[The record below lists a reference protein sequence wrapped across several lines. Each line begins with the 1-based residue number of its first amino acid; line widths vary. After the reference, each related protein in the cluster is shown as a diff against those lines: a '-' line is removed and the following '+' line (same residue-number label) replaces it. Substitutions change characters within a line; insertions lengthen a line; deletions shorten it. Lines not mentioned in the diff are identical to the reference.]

1 MGRLLVAAA
10 QVLLL
15 WDRLLGYDSL
25 ELLPVLAAAVLVFR
39 AGLIMQVL
47 EHKQFNAESSLGGGC
62 HYNGRVLRERLVS
75 VRGEFD
81 VCHVM
86 SILSGI

>member
-1 MGRLLVAAA
+1 MARLLVAAA

-39 AGLIMQVL
+39 AGLIMQVETDTKKL
-47 EHKQFNAESSLGGGC
+47 LDLYLHTNT
-62 HYNGRVLRERLVS
+62 
-75 VRGEFD
+75 
-81 VCHVM
+81 
-86 SILSGI
+86 

>member
-1 MGRLLVAAA
+1 MRGSPGEQGCNGFYTFDFVADETVVVAAV

-47 EHKQFNAESSLGGGC
+47 ITWPLP
-62 HYNGRVLRERLVS
+62 
-75 VRGEFD
+75 
-81 VCHVM
+81 
-86 SILSGI
+86 